1 MNDFYGNP
9 YMMQYMMGQMAQNP
23 NMQQQMQRLQ
33 QMQNMQQP
41 RTESITVALVPTLEH
56 VEQVQMAPGERK
68 IVLVQNNPNFL
79 AIRVANAAGFVTT
92 EYRESR
98 VINPKAQAEQKTQEP
113 YATAAEVETM
123 RGELKQLRAMLEGK
137 SNGKSTA

>member
-9 YMMQYMMGQMAQNP
+9 YMMQYIMGQMAQNP

-56 VEQVQMAPGERK
+56 VEQVQMAP
-68 IVLVQNNPNFL
+68 
-79 AIRVANAAGFVTT
+79 ADAGAFHW
-92 EYRESR
+92 E
-98 VINPKAQAEQKTQEP
+98 I
-113 YATAAEVETM
+113 
-123 RGELKQLRAMLEGK
+123 EL
-137 SNGKSTA
+137 